1 MARTSK
7 SVVIVGGGISGLSA
21 AFALLEQAEASA
33 VPITCTVLEAAPV
46 WGGKIL
52 THRVGERVMEA
63 GPDSFLSKKP
73 WGMDLCRRLGLT
85 DQLIGTNPAEKKASV
100 LWQGRLHE
108 LPEGLVTFT
117 PTQLGPFFRSGLLSW
132 LDLARMGCDIA
143 IPPRRSSDDGSIRA
157 AAHKA
162 NSWLCVPESSPRDT
176 KIPRAAMPRITSTID
191 VSAPTRA
198 GSRAGATGTKSLCMT
213 RRPSTRSPA
222 VT

>member
-85 DQLIGTNPAEKKASV
+85 DRLIGTKLATMAFGDSTAKKRSV
-100 LWQGRLHE
+100 
-108 LPEGLVTFT
+108 VDDA
-117 PTQLGPFFRSGLLSW
+117 QLARA
-132 LDLARMGCDIA
+132 LDLINRGQTQKDLLEMAAR
-143 IPPRRSSDDGSIRA
+143 
-157 AAHKA
+157 
-162 NSWLCVPESSPRDT
+162 N
-176 KIPRAAMPRITSTID
+176 
-191 VSAPTRA
+191 
-198 GSRAGATGTKSLCMT
+198 
-213 RRPSTRSPA
+213 
-222 VT
+222 